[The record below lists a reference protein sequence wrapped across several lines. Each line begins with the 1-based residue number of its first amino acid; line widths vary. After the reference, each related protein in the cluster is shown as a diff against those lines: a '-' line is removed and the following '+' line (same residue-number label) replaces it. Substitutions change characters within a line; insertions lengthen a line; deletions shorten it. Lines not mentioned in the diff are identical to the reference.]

1 MDISEYRRKY
11 LEELKKAAEQQPDP
25 ADLLDT
31 SKTKAKRLSGVDD
44 SFGLRKQS
52 DVADAGNIVRDKKQH
67 VEVRIAALNQI
78 SFKVGEQ
85 INLIELMFAIL
96 KDAGEP
102 GELRRAALRVLQ
114 QAAFTSSL
122 FQSKRPEFLDVL
134 RQIIDD
140 PDPEIRVRVIEELAK
155 EKDDYVQQR
164 LIEGLNDKKKALVP
178 PEKAIQF
185 LGYDIHSE
193 YFPVLK
199 DVVADPP
206 NQAARVEAVRLL
218 GADAGSKDLL
228 TEIVRDKSE
237 KSEVRQVGAAA
248 LQALAPEEFEAYAK
262 QIVMDDSDFN
272 EIKSVVINAVTHF
285 PEKNGITDDK
295 EFISKVEDLQSSKS
309 KQLKQIAETFV
320 SNRGEEE

>member
-1 MDISEYRRKY
+1 MESSEYRKKY

-25 ADLLDT
+25 ANLLDT
-31 SKTKAKRLSGVDD
+31 SKTKAKRLLGVDD

-52 DVADAGNIVRDKKQH
+52 DVADAADIVRDKKQH

-85 INLIELMFAIL
+85 LNLIELMFAIL

-102 GELRRAALRVLQ
+102 SELRRAALRVLQ
-114 QAAFTSSL
+114 QASFTSSL
-122 FQSKRPEFLDVL
+122 FQSKRHEFMEVL
-134 RQIIDD
+134 RPIVDD
-140 PDPEIRVRVIEELAK
+140 PDPEIRVRVVEELAK

-206 NQAARVEAVRLL
+206 NQAAKVEAVRLL
-218 GADAGSKDLL
+218 GADADSKELL
-228 TEIVRDKSE
+228 SEIVQDKSE
-237 KSEVRQVGAAA
+237 KSEVRLTGAAA
-248 LQALAPEEFEAYAK
+248 LQAVAPEEFEAQAK
-262 QIVMDDSDFN
+262 QIVLDDKDYD

-285 PEKNGITDDK
+285 PEKGGIAGDK
-295 EFISKVEDLQSSKS
+295 EFVSKVEKLKDSASSK
-309 KQLKQIAETFV
+309 KLKEVAKTFI
-320 SNRGEEE
+320 SQKEK

>member
-1 MDISEYRRKY
+1 MDISEYRKKY

-52 DVADAGNIVRDKKQH
+52 DVADAGDIVRDKKQH
-67 VEVRIAALNQI
+67 VDVRIAALNQI

-85 INLIELMFAIL
+85 INLIELMFDIL
-96 KDAGEP
+96 KDATEP
-102 GELRRAALRVLQ
+102 SELRRAALRVLQ
-114 QAAFTSSL
+114 QAGFTSSL

-218 GADAGSKDLL
+218 GADADSKDLL
-228 TEIVRDKSE
+228 TEIVQDKSE

-248 LQALAPEEFEAYAK
+248 LQALDPQELEKQAK
-262 QIVMDDSDFN
+262 KIVLDDKDFD
-272 EIKSVVINAVTHF
+272 EIKSVMINAVAHF
-285 PEKNGITDDK
+285 PEKDGISTDK
-295 EFISKVEDLQSSKS
+295 KFVSKVEDLQSSKS
-309 KQLKQIAETFV
+309 KQLKKIAETFV
-320 SNRGEEE
+320 SNRAEEE

>member
-1 MDISEYRRKY
+1 MDISEYRKKY
-11 LEELKKAAEQQPDP
+11 LEELKKAAEKQPDP

-52 DVADAGNIVRDKKQH
+52 DVADAGDIVRDKKQH
-67 VEVRIAALNQI
+67 VDVRIAALNQI

-96 KDAGEP
+96 KDTGEP

-134 RQIIDD
+134 RQIVDD

-193 YFPVLK
+193 YFPILK

-206 NQAARVEAVRLL
+206 NQAAKVEAVRLL
-218 GADAGSKDLL
+218 GADADSKDLL
-228 TEIVRDKSE
+228 TEIVQDKSE

-248 LQALAPEEFEAYAK
+248 LQALAPEEFEAHAK

-295 EFISKVEDLQSSKS
+295 EFVSKVEDLQSSKS

>member
-1 MDISEYRRKY
+1 MDISEYRKKY
-11 LEELKKAAEQQPDP
+11 LEELKKAAEKQPDP

-52 DVADAGNIVRDKKQH
+52 DVADAGDIVRDKKQH
-67 VEVRIAALNQI
+67 VDVRIAALNQI

-96 KDAGEP
+96 KDTGEP

-134 RQIIDD
+134 RQIVDD

-193 YFPVLK
+193 YFPILK

-206 NQAARVEAVRLL
+206 NQAAKVEAVRLL

-228 TEIVRDKSE
+228 TEIVQDKSE

-248 LQALAPEEFEAYAK
+248 LQALAPEEFEAHAK

-295 EFISKVEDLQSSKS
+295 EFVSKVEDLQSSKS

>member
-1 MDISEYRRKY
+1 MDISEYRKKY

-31 SKTKAKRLSGVDD
+31 SKTKAKRLSGIED

-52 DVADAGNIVRDKKQH
+52 DVADAGDIVRDKKQH

-85 INLIELMFAIL
+85 SNLIELMFVIL

-102 GELRRAALRVLQ
+102 SELRRAALRMLQ

-206 NQAARVEAVRLL
+206 NQAAKVEAVRLL
-218 GADAGSKDLL
+218 GADADSKDLL
-228 TEIVRDKSE
+228 TEIVQDKSE

-248 LQALAPEEFEAYAK
+248 LQALAPEEFEAHAK
-262 QIVMDDSDFN
+262 QIVMDDDDFD
-272 EIKSVVINAVTHF
+272 EIKSVVINAVAHF
-285 PEKNGITDDK
+285 PEKDGITDDK
-295 EFISKVEDLQSSKS
+295 EFVSKVEDLQSSKS
-309 KQLKQIAETFV
+309 KQLKKIAETFV
-320 SNRGEEE
+320 SNRAEEE